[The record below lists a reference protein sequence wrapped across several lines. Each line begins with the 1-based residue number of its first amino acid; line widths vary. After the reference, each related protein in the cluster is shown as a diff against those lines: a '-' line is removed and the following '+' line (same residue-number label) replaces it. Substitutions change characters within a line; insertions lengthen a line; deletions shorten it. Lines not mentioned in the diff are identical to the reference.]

1 MSTSLKTLVPGTQDQ
16 GNHMTGVHKVQTL
29 VSGTTGPGESHDR
42 CPQMT
47 AVHIATDLST
57 WDTGPG
63 NQMTGVHMSR

>member
-1 MSTSLKTLVPGTQDQ
+1 
-16 GNHMTGVHKVQTL
+16 MTGVHKVQTL

-57 WDTGPG
+57 TQDHTGPG

>member
-1 MSTSLKTLVPGTQDQ
+1 
-16 GNHMTGVHKVQTL
+16 MTGVHKVQTL